1 MFYSNSFT
9 GNDSNGMSNTVA
21 IVAGLVVFFLILLA
35 LAIGVGC
42 FFYRRRKKRPL
53 ASGTLHT
60 LRTCPSTRPNPIG
73 AESSTVARSASPGYK
88 REPSTPHQ
96 PTMQPHYAN
105 FPNKVDVERKDDTT
119 DIPPVISS
127 RDYSAQVG
135 GERHYEEF
143 TPTPLPRKE
152 KGDSNKSGGENN
164 KAAEVTPPAISSW
177 ENGKQYINEG
187 VTLFRVSDIGDDD

>member
-1 MFYSNSFT
+1 
-9 GNDSNGMSNTVA
+9 MSNTVS
-21 IVAGLVVFFLILLA
+21 IVAGLVVLFLILLA

-42 FFYRRRKKRPL
+42 FFYRQRKKRPL

-60 LRTCPSTRPNPIG
+60 LRTSPSTKPNPIDV
-73 AESSTVARSASPGYK
+73 ESSTVARSTSPGYK

-105 FPNKVDVERKDDTT
+105 FPNKVDVEHKDDTK
-119 DIPPVISS
+119 DKPPVTSS

-143 TPTPLPRKE
+143 NLTPLPRKE
-152 KGDSNKSGGENN
+152 KGGSDKSGGEN
-164 KAAEVTPPAISSW
+164 
-177 ENGKQYINEG
+177 
-187 VTLFRVSDIGDDD
+187 D